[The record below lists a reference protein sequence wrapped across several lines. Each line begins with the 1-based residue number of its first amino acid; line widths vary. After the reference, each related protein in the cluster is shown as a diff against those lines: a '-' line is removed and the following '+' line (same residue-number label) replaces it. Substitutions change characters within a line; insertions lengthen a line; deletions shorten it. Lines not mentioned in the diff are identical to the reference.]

1 MSLNKHILVIISLNA
16 ILGVPTSLLLFMLL
30 YTLTLSIN
38 SINAICFV
46 KYCLYIQTGNRK
58 KKENLTI
65 WTFSGK

>member
-46 KYCLYIQTGNRK
+46 KYCLYIQTGNGKKNRK
-58 KKENLTI
+58 LNNLDI
-65 WTFSGK
+65 